1 MAAIPTQCNAMQW
14 EEWGSQSKC
23 TSSCGGGSK
32 VRIRGCPTE
41 PASACD
47 GDPTETATCSSD
59 STNLGVFLKAELFLF
74 LVHLAGNRK
83 FLLFLQVLLLPGQSG
98 ANGLSATPLGSTAR
112 SSGLA
117 SVPMLPRLLPV
128 MATQLRRLHAH
139 QSPQI
144 NRFAKML
151 PIQVISVISLS
162 IIL

>member
-1 MAAIPTQCNAMQW
+1 MAAIPTQW
-14 EEWGSQSKC
+14 EEWGSWSKC

-83 FLLFLQVLLLPGQSG
+83 FLLFSTGAAVTWAEWGEWSECEPTWFNGKKFRFRNCNNAPSADACDGDPNETAPCSESPNPGCLFK
-98 ANGLSATPLGSTAR
+98 AE
-112 SSGLA
+112 
-117 SVPMLPRLLPV
+117 
-128 MATQLRRLHAH
+128 
-139 QSPQI
+139 
-144 NRFAKML
+144 
-151 PIQVISVISLS
+151 
-162 IIL
+162 